1 MIPLA
6 PFAVSACLAVSPG
19 SDRIL
24 IRDLAGAFPGLE
36 PAASDLAVA
45 LAPAPGTERVF
56 RLPELRRLAARF
68 NLPVA
73 PALEVCVARP
83 VSPPDPALFL
93 AAMRKELPRAAIE
106 IEDYSRQPV
115 PAGELAFPA
124 SSLRRAPRETLWIG
138 YVRYAGNRR
147 FTVWARVKLSIPVER
162 VVAAADLAPNRPIH
176 AAQLRLETREVS
188 FSEGVFPKS
197 IEEVAGQWPRAAIRA
212 GSSIRAVELQVPP
225 DVVRGETVHV
235 TVRDGGALVS
245 LEARAEASGSRGDTI
260 PVSNPASHRRFRA
273 RIEGQ
278 GRVSVDSSLPKVN
291 P

>member
-6 PFAVSACLAVSPG
+6 PLAVSACLAISPG

-24 IRDLAGAFPGLE
+24 IRDLAGAFPGLQSIA
-36 PAASDLAVA
+36 PDLAVA
-45 LAPAPGTERVF
+45 LGPAPGVERVF

-73 PALEVCVARP
+73 PASEVCVARP

-93 AAMRKELPRAAIE
+93 AAMRKELPQAAIE
-106 IEDYSRQPV
+106 IEDYSRQPL
-115 PAGELAFPA
+115 PSGDLAFPA

-138 YVRYAGNRR
+138 YVSYAGDRR
-147 FTVWARVKLSIPVER
+147 FTVWARVKLSIAVER
-162 VVAAADLAPNRPIH
+162 VVAAADLAPNRPIG
-176 AAQLRLETREVS
+176 AEQLRLETREES
-188 FSEGVFPKS
+188 FSEGAFPKS
-197 IEEVAGQWPRAAIRA
+197 LGEVAGKWPRVAIRA

-235 TVRDGGALVS
+235 VVHDGGALLS

-260 PVSNPASHRRFRA
+260 PVSNPTDRKSTRLNSSHLG
-273 RIEGQ
+273 I
-278 GRVSVDSSLPKVN
+278 S
-291 P
+291 

>member
-6 PFAVSACLAVSPG
+6 PLALSACLAVNPG
-19 SDRIL
+19 SDQIL
-24 IRDLAGAFPGLE
+24 IRDLVGAFPGLVSVA
-36 PAASDLAVA
+36 PDLAVA
-45 LAPAPGTERVF
+45 LAPAPGVERVF

-68 NLPVA
+68 NLPAA
-73 PALEVCVARP
+73 PASEVCVVRP

-93 AAMRKELPRAAIE
+93 AAMRRELPQATIE

-138 YVRYAGNRR
+138 YIRYAGNRR
-147 FTVWARVKLSIPVER
+147 VAVWARVNLSIPVER
-162 VVAAADLAPNRPIH
+162 VVAAADLAPNRPID
-176 AAQLRLETREVS
+176 AAQLRLETRDES
-188 FSEGVFPKS
+188 FSEGAFPKS
-197 IEEVAGQWPRAAIRA
+197 ISAVAGKWPRFAIRA
-212 GSSIRAVELQVPP
+212 GSSVRAVDLQVPP

-235 TVRDGGALVS
+235 EVRDGGALVS
-245 LEARAEASGSRGDTI
+245 FDARAEASGTRGDTI
-260 PVSNPASHRRFRA
+260 PVSNPTSHRGFRA
-273 RIEGQ
+273 RVEGQ

>member
-6 PFAVSACLAVSPG
+6 SLAVSACLAVSPG
-19 SDRIL
+19 SDQIL
-24 IRDLAGAFPGLE
+24 IGDLAGAFPGLE
-36 PAASDLAVA
+36 SAASGLAVA
-45 LAPAPGTERVF
+45 LAPAPGVERVF

-68 NLPVA
+68 NLPA
-73 PALEVCVARP
+73 AAASEVCVARP

-93 AAMRKELPRAAIE
+93 AAMRKELPQAAIE
-106 IEDYSRQPV
+106 IEDYSRQPL
-115 PAGELAFPA
+115 PAGDLAFPA

-138 YVRYAGNRR
+138 YVSYAGDRR
-147 FTVWARVKLSIPVER
+147 FTVWARVKLSIAVER
-162 VVAAADLAPNRPIH
+162 VVAAADLAPNRPIG
-176 AAQLRLETREVS
+176 AAQLRLETREES
-188 FSEGVFPKS
+188 FSEGAFPKS
-197 IEEVAGQWPRAAIRA
+197 LGEVAGKWPRVAIRA

-235 TVRDGGALVS
+235 AVHDGGALVS

-260 PVSNPASHRRFRA
+260 PVSNPTSHRRFRA
-273 RIEGQ
+273 RVEGP

>member
-1 MIPLA
+1 MQ
-6 PFAVSACLAVSPG
+6 
-19 SDRIL
+19 
-24 IRDLAGAFPGLE
+24 
-36 PAASDLAVA
+36 
-45 LAPAPGTERVF
+45 
-56 RLPELRRLAARF
+56 
-68 NLPVA
+68 
-73 PALEVCVARP
+73 
-83 VSPPDPALFL
+83 
-93 AAMRKELPRAAIE
+93 KELPQAAIE

-115 PAGELAFPA
+115 PAGDLAFPA

-147 FTVWARVKLSIPVER
+147 FTVWARVRLSIPVER

-212 GSSIRAVELQVPP
+212 GSAIRAVELQVPP

-235 TVRDGGALVS
+235 EVRDGGALVS
-245 LEARAEASGSRGDTI
+245 LEARAEASGSCGDTI
-260 PVSNPASHRRFRA
+260 PVSNPTSHRRFRA
-273 RIEGQ
+273 RVEGK

>member
-6 PFAVSACLAVSPG
+6 SLAVAACLAVSPG
-19 SDRIL
+19 SDRIR
-24 IRDLAGAFPGLE
+24 IGDLAGAFPGLE
-36 PAASDLAVA
+36 PVAPDLAVA
-45 LAPAPGTERVF
+45 FAPAPGVERLF

-73 PALEVCVARP
+73 PAAEVCVARP

-93 AAMRKELPRAAIE
+93 AAMQKELPQAAIE

-115 PAGELAFPA
+115 PAGDLAFPA

-147 FTVWARVKLSIPVER
+147 FTVWARVRLSIPVER

-212 GSSIRAVELQVPP
+212 GSAIRAVELQVPP

-235 TVRDGGALVS
+235 EVRDGGALVS
-245 LEARAEASGSRGDTI
+245 LEARAEASGSCGDTI
-260 PVSNPASHRRFRA
+260 PVSNPTSHRRFRA
-273 RIEGQ
+273 RVEGK

>member
-1 MIPLA
+1 MTPLV
-6 PFAVSACLAVSPG
+6 PLAVSACLAISPG

-36 PAASDLAVA
+36 SVAPDLAVA
-45 LAPAPGTERVF
+45 LAPAPGVERVF

-68 NLPVA
+68 NLPVS
-73 PALEVCVARP
+73 PASEVCVARP

-93 AAMRKELPRAAIE
+93 AAMRKELPQAAIE
-106 IEDYSRQPV
+106 IEDYSRQPL
-115 PAGELAFPA
+115 PAGDLTFPA
-124 SSLRRAPRETLWIG
+124 ASLRHAPRETLWIG
-138 YVRYAGNRR
+138 YVRYAGDRR
-147 FTVWARVKLSIPVER
+147 FTVWARIKLSIAVER
-162 VVAAADLAPNRPIH
+162 VVAAADLAPNRPID
-176 AAQLRLETREVS
+176 ATQLRLETRDES
-188 FSEGVFPKS
+188 FAAGVIPKS
-197 IEEVAGQWPRAAIRA
+197 IDEVAGKWPRVAIRA

-235 TVRDGGALVS
+235 AARDGGALVS
-245 LEARAEASGSRGDTI
+245 LEARAEASGSRGDMI

-273 RIEGQ
+273 RVEGS

>member
-6 PFAVSACLAVSPG
+6 SLAVSACLAVSPG
-19 SDRIL
+19 SDQIL
-24 IRDLAGAFPGLE
+24 IGDLAGAFPGLE
-36 PAASDLAVA
+36 PAASGLAVA
-45 LAPAPGTERVF
+45 LAPAPGVERVF

-73 PALEVCVARP
+73 PASEVCVVRP

-93 AAMRKELPRAAIE
+93 AAMRKELPQAAIE
-106 IEDYSRQPV
+106 IEDYSRQPA
-115 PAGELAFPA
+115 PAGDLAFPA

-147 FTVWARVKLSIPVER
+147 FTVWARVRLSIPVER
-162 VVAAADLAPNRPIH
+162 VVAAADLAPNRPIDR
-176 AAQLRLETREVS
+176 AQLRLETREES
-188 FSEGVFPKS
+188 FSDGASPKS
-197 IEEVAGQWPRAAIRA
+197 IGEVAGKWPRVAIRA
-212 GSSIRAVELQVPP
+212 GSCIRAVELQVPP

-235 TVRDGGALVS
+235 EVRDGGALVS
-245 LEARAEASGSRGDTI
+245 MVARAEASGSRGDTI
-260 PVSNPASHRRFRA
+260 PVSNPTSHRRFRA
-273 RIEGQ
+273 RVEGQ